1 MNFNELV
8 RLTSTLPCFQ
18 TSYLSAGN
26 SLSQV
31 RLQLDRWEK
40 AKKVIKITK
49 SVYSLAPPYIKIRP
63 TPFAISSILRPAS
76 YISLQSALGYYGV
89 IPEYVPGTVA
99 ITTGRP
105 WQIQS
110 PLGRFIFRHIKT
122 PLFWGYT
129 QQVIDGQHCFI
140 ATPEKALLDLL
151 YITPG
156 STDPSFIT
164 SLRLQNC
171 DRLDSAVLCEYAKKM
186 KSKKVERAI
195 TFLLA
200 DLNNKEE
207 GYQL

>member
-1 MNFNELV
+1 MKFGELV
-8 RLTSTLPCFQ
+8 RLTSSIPCFQ

-26 SLSQV
+26 TLPQV

-40 AKKVIKITK
+40 AGKVVKVTK

-63 TPFAISSILRPAS
+63 TPFAISSILRPSS
-76 YISLQSALGYYGV
+76 YISLQSALGFYGM
-89 IPEYVPGTVA
+89 IPEYVPSTVA

-110 PLGRFIFRHIKT
+110 PLGRFVFRHIKA
-122 PLFWGYT
+122 PLFWGYK
-129 QQVIDGQHCFI
+129 QLEVDDQICFI

-156 STDPSFIT
+156 SADPSFIT
-164 SLRLQNC
+164 SLRLQNYEQLN
-171 DRLDSAVLCEYAKKM
+171 RTVLADYAEKM
-186 KSKKVERAI
+186 RSKKVDRAI

-200 DLNNKEE
+200 DLSNHDE
-207 GYQL
+207 GYEL